1 MRADETLTVTVPVT
15 GPLAA
20 PDQGPAHRDRPDGGC
35 IGSGRAHPAGQPFE
49 ALLLHRFGSEASK
62 TSKTGK
68 ADVTAL
74 VLWARSCGL
83 ASDTLLQVAERA
95 GARSDVALIIE
106 AVRSGVHFSV
116 TEIAEFFEDDQEEA
130 AAWVFTALL
139 HHRFGD
145 RPSLP
150 DLADA
155 LVDSGLDEL
164 LLIQSIYEAESPAQ
178 VLERASSAQRC
189 GTPD

>member
-1 MRADETLTVTVPVT
+1 MRADVTLT
-15 GPLAA
+15 A
-20 PDQGPAHRDRPDGGC
+20 PETTATADQEPAGSTPAHLADQ
-35 IGSGRAHPAGQPFE
+35 SFE
-49 ALLLHRFGSEASK
+49 ALLLHRFGSG
-62 TSKTGK
+62 T
-68 ADVTAL
+68 DVTPL

-83 ASDTLLQVAERA
+83 ASDILVQVAERA
-95 GARSDVALIIE
+95 GARPTSLIIE

-116 TEIAEFFEDDQEEA
+116 TEIAQFFEDDQEEA

-164 LLIQSIYEAESPAQ
+164 DLIRNVYEADSPAQ
-178 VLERASSAQRC
+178 VLELVPSSQRS

>member
-1 MRADETLTVTVPVT
+1 MRADVTLT
-15 GPLAA
+15 A
-20 PDQGPAHRDRPDGGC
+20 PETTATADQEPAGSTPAHLADQ
-35 IGSGRAHPAGQPFE
+35 SFE
-49 ALLLHRFGSEASK
+49 ALLLHRFGSG
-62 TSKTGK
+62 T
-68 ADVTAL
+68 DVTPL

-83 ASDTLLQVAERA
+83 ASDILVQVAERA
-95 GARSDVALIIE
+95 GAPSDVALIIE

-116 TEIAEFFEDDQEEA
+116 TEIAQFFEDDQEEA

-164 LLIQSIYEAESPAQ
+164 DLIRNVYEADSPAQ
-178 VLERASSAQRC
+178 VLELVPSSQRS